1 VAKTMIFG
9 RRCIMAAG
17 CKAPPLLL
25 LALAL
30 AQVSSGR
37 GAPTLA
43 PSPPNPEC
51 LGRYPPPSCP
61 PPPLPPPLPTPP
73 RQTPAQRKLIEHV
86 EKKAEAASKL
96 AKPAVLEWLGSQDF
110 LDELDGCCAEIH
122 QMSPKQRLDWIDAEF
137 VATEM

>member
-1 VAKTMIFG
+1 MAKTMIFG

-73 RQTPAQRKLIEHV
+73 RQTPAQRKLIRDAIV
-86 EKKAEAASKL
+86 R
-96 AKPAVLEWLGSQDF
+96 LGTTLYARYFDSTRGA
-110 LDELDGCCAEIH
+110 LR
-122 QMSPKQRLDWIDAEF
+122 S
-137 VATEM
+137 ATD